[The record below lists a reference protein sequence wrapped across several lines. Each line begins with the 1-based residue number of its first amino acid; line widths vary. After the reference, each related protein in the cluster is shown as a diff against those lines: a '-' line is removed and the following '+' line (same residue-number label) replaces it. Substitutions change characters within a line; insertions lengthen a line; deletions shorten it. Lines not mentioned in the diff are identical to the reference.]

1 MMHKLTSKQNQ
12 SNVMGK
18 AIETEVKVW
27 REKNPELLQA
37 YLLKFD
43 RTYLKLLE
51 GSQNSWK
58 SFQVY
63 LLSISIDR
71 TFSLFIFRM
80 RKRISQNSH

>member
-1 MMHKLTSKQNQ
+1 
-12 SNVMGK
+12 MGK